1 MLDQDPEIS
10 EKASKTFKE
19 RRSLRINRWI
29 ETDKTTEF
37 DTSESFLGKIDY
49 FKYKGEYYTY
59 TGMLNK
65 KSEPH
70 GIGRA
75 IKSDR

>member
-19 RRSLRINRWI
+19 KGSLGINPWI
-29 ETDKTTEF
+29 VIERF
-37 DTSESFLGKIDY
+37 DTSESFYRKIDY

-59 TGMLNK
+59 TGMVNK
-65 KSEPH
+65 EGEPH
-70 GIGRA
+70 GYGRA
-75 IKSDR
+75 IKSDK